1 MVTLK
6 KAGSADI
13 QEIWQMQRQA
23 FAGLLEKYQDYDTN
37 PGAEGIDRIRY
48 RFEQAGSVYYFIMED
63 GVKTGVIRIV
73 DRQDG
78 SRKRISPLWIMPACR
93 GRGLAQ
99 AAIWEAERLYGPDH
113 WSLDTILQ
121 EEGNLHLYEKMGYH
135 QTGEVRHVN
144 DKMDIVFYEKDVVTT
159 VYFVRHAEP
168 VHKDPDDRNRPLTA
182 QGLAD
187 TALVLETLKDK
198 PIDVFYC
205 SPYKRSRQ
213 TIQSTADFFRQEIH
227 TDERLRER
235 QAGDEGNV
243 KDLFRK
249 RWADFHFHEPGGES
263 IGAVQKRNIE
273 ALTEILQK
281 EAGKTIV
288 IGTHGTALSSIL
300 NYYDP
305 SFDCE
310 SFLRIIDWM
319 PYIVEM
325 QFVNQERINM
335 KEIAHLVKPFEE

>member
-135 QTGEVRHVN
+135 QTGQIEKIN
-144 DKMDIVFYEKDVVTT
+144 DRMDIVFFEKD
-159 VYFVRHAEP
+159 
-168 VHKDPDDRNRPLTA
+168 
-182 QGLAD
+182 
-187 TALVLETLKDK
+187 
-198 PIDVFYC
+198 
-205 SPYKRSRQ
+205 
-213 TIQSTADFFRQEIH
+213 
-227 TDERLRER
+227 
-235 QAGDEGNV
+235 
-243 KDLFRK
+243 
-249 RWADFHFHEPGGES
+249 
-263 IGAVQKRNIE
+263 
-273 ALTEILQK
+273 
-281 EAGKTIV
+281 
-288 IGTHGTALSSIL
+288 
-300 NYYDP
+300 
-305 SFDCE
+305 
-310 SFLRIIDWM
+310 
-319 PYIVEM
+319 
-325 QFVNQERINM
+325 
-335 KEIAHLVKPFEE
+335 